1 MTKPGLR
8 LWVSTLGLIAAPLVM
23 SAPAA
28 AENVPLTPE
37 ATDTA
42 TAVDAPPPCVN
53 YPGNIPCNLSTFSSS
68 IGIGR

>member
-1 MTKPGLR
+1 MTKSR
-8 LWVSTLGLIAAPLVM
+8 VKFWVSTIGLIAAPLVW

-28 AENVPLTPE
+28 AEGVALTPE
-37 ATDTA
+37 VVESA

-68 IGIGR
+68 LGIGR

>member
-1 MTKPGLR
+1 MTKPGLKF
-8 LWVSTLGLIAAPLVM
+8 WVSTVGLIAAPLVM

-28 AENVPLTPE
+28 AEGLPLTP
-37 ATDTA
+37 AVTDSA

-68 IGIGR
+68 IGVGR